1 MSIFSSILNSVNAST
16 DHIDQVKITGHDP
29 ILPSPF
35 LIGEAGAAA
44 IAATGYAASELW
56 RLKTGESQHA
66 EISVHDAAIA
76 QRSHEYLNVLDGKKE
91 DLWSPLSGI
100 YHTKDNRF
108 IQFHCNFPH
117 HRLGVVELL
126 QCEDNKDSVIKAV
139 EQWDALDLENQ
150 LSERGLCA
158 AMVRTPEEWQAHPQG
173 KAVAEL
179 PFMEIINIGESEPE
193 PMKDGPRPLSGIKAL
208 DLTRVIAGPICGRTL
223 AEHGADVMLISS
235 PELPYI
241 LPLVMDTGHGKRS
254 AYLDLEKN
262 SDKEKL
268 VELIKQSDIF
278 SQAYRPAGLDEKG
291 FSPEAL
297 AKIRPGIIYIS
308 LTAYSHEGPWATRHG
323 FDSLV
328 QSATG
333 IVHEQSI
340 GKEKLQHLPAQS
352 LDYIT
357 GYLAAFGAMEAL
369 KRRSLHGGSYLVRVS
384 LAQTAHWFK
393 NLGRVSGDFSH
404 CKIPTREDIKDLFI
418 QHNTK
423 FGKLEYLAPV
433 LKMSATPAHWD
444 RLTVPLGI
452 DTASFN

>member
-1 MSIFSSILNSVNAST
+1 M
-16 DHIDQVKITGHDP
+16 
-29 ILPSPF
+29 
-35 LIGEAGAAA
+35 
-44 IAATGYAASELW
+44 
-56 RLKTGESQHA
+56 
-66 EISVHDAAIA
+66 
-76 QRSHEYLNVLDGKKE
+76 
-91 DLWSPLSGI
+91 
-100 YHTKDNRF
+100 
-108 IQFHCNFPH
+108 
-117 HRLGVVELL
+117 
-126 QCEDNKDSVIKAV
+126 
-139 EQWDALDLENQ
+139 
-150 LSERGLCA
+150 
-158 AMVRTPEEWQAHPQG
+158 
-173 KAVAEL
+173 
-179 PFMEIINIGESEPE
+179 
-193 PMKDGPRPLSGIKAL
+193 
-208 DLTRVIAGPICGRTL
+208 
-223 AEHGADVMLISS
+223 
-235 PELPYI
+235 
-241 LPLVMDTGHGKRS
+241 
-254 AYLDLEKN
+254 
-262 SDKEKL
+262 
-268 VELIKQSDIF
+268 
-278 SQAYRPAGLDEKG
+278 
-291 FSPEAL
+291 
-297 AKIRPGIIYIS
+297 
-308 LTAYSHEGPWATRHG
+308 
-323 FDSLV
+323 